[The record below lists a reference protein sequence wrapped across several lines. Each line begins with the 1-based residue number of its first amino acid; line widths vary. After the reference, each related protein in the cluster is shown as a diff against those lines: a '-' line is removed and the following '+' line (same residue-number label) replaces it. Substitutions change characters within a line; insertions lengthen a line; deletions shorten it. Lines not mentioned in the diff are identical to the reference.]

1 MSTIDTSSQPIDPP
15 SKPSS
20 KWKSTSSTS
29 STASTQKP
37 PRKVDR
43 ELQRIKSLAVV
54 SGLNKQFSQEPQS
67 MSPIPSIST
76 TTSGA
81 SSGGGGGGYS
91 NHYHHSHYV
100 SHRPATVCGLSSDM
114 RPYGARSQRSSSIS
128 SSHSRHSMT
137 KSKATTT
144 TTMSNQRVKKAIE
157 LDELEKE
164 LLNMFEQAYLQRS
177 QEQRVDN
184 WVVSVMPPASDICS
198 VDDAAAAAHMD
209 DNTPP
214 ATTPPDDARVA
225 KRSSS
230 RLSLGRDSII
240 SEVGQQQ
247 RIRELESLYMA
258 TLKKLNQSEQ
268 HHTQW
273 EQRIQQTIAAYIEE
287 KEMEADRARQLAEVV
302 VKQELIMEQMELH
315 MHQVTAAAAAAAAEP
330 HTETTEE
337 EQEQAKHT
345 LHQLKSE
352 IQELRDT
359 RTAIENDISVLR
371 RELDAE
377 QRLLEQTWETSQALT
392 AECNEQRVQIT
403 EKLDT
408 LKRQVMDKDMLLHKV
423 YLTHRD
429 VVPERPARN
438 SNRDSK
444 QQQPPQQQRRST
456 ATPRW
461 TGGPLPPQAP
471 PPTDP
476 LPPVPLSPPPS
487 QQPQS
492 SPEEVLSNSS
502 KRPSISSSA
511 GGASSCFEDP
521 ETEAAYR
528 EFAEQLQSRLSVSK
542 EIDDLRV
549 WQPADLDEFQK
560 RMSRW
565 SDMDEE
571 DLKRHSLASSLRSKE
586 GAAFWRG
593 MKKKLR
599 V

>member
-1 MSTIDTSSQPIDPP
+1 M
-15 SKPSS
+15 
-20 KWKSTSSTS
+20 
-29 STASTQKP
+29 
-37 PRKVDR
+37 DR

-67 MSPIPSIST
+67 MSPIPSVST
-76 TTSGA
+76 TTSGTA
-81 SSGGGGGGYS
+81 NGGGYN

-100 SHRPATVCGLSSDM
+100 PHRPATVCGLSSDM
-114 RPYGARSQRSSSIS
+114 RPFGARSQRSSSIS
-128 SSHSRHSMT
+128 SSHSRHST
-137 KSKATTT
+137 SRSKATTT
-144 TTMSNQRVKKAIE
+144 IMSNQRHKKTIE

-184 WVVSVMPPASDICS
+184 WVVSVMPPASDVCS
-198 VDDAAAAAHMD
+198 VDDTAAASHMED
-209 DNTPP
+209 TPLV
-214 ATTPPDDARVA
+214 TTPPDDARVA

-240 SEVGQQQ
+240 SETGGYQQ
-247 RIRELESLYMA
+247 RIRELESLYMT

-268 HHTQW
+268 KHTQW
-273 EQRIQQTIAAYIEE
+273 EQHIQQTIAAYIEE
-287 KEMEADRARQLAEVV
+287 KELEADRARQLAKVV

-315 MHQVTAAAAAAAAEP
+315 MHQVTAAAA
-330 HTETTEE
+330 TESPTKEEE
-337 EQEQAKHT
+337 EQAKQT
-345 LHQLKSE
+345 LHQLKNE

-359 RTAIENDISVLR
+359 RAAMENDISLLR

-377 QRLLEQTWETSQALT
+377 QRLLEQTWEASKTLT
-392 AECNEQRVQIT
+392 AECNDQRVQIT

-408 LKRQVMDKDMLLHKV
+408 LRRQVMEKDMLLHKV
-423 YLTHRD
+423 YMTHRD

-444 QQQPPQQQRRST
+444 QQRRST

-476 LPPVPLSPPPS
+476 LPPVPMSPTP
-487 QQPQS
+487 QQQQQQ
-492 SPEEVLSNSS
+492 PEEVLSNSS

-571 DLKRHSLASSLRSKE
+571 DIKRQSLASSLRSKE

>member
-1 MSTIDTSSQPIDPP
+1 MSTVDTSSQQQPIDNPN
-15 SKPSS
+15 KPTP
-20 KWKSTSSTS
+20 KWKSTSMSSTS
-29 STASTQKP
+29 SSTTNAQKP

-81 SSGGGGGGYS
+81 ANGGGYN

-100 SHRPATVCGLSSDM
+100 PHRPATVCGLSSDM
-114 RPYGARSQRSSSIS
+114 RPFGARSQRSSSIS
-128 SSHSRHSMT
+128 SSHSRHST
-137 KSKATTT
+137 SRSKATTT
-144 TTMSNQRVKKAIE
+144 IMSNQRHKKTIE

-184 WVVSVMPPASDICS
+184 WVVSVMPPASDVCS
-198 VDDAAAAAHMD
+198 VDDTAAASHMED
-209 DNTPP
+209 TPLV
-214 ATTPPDDARVA
+214 TTPPDDARVA

-240 SEVGQQQ
+240 SENGGYQQ
-247 RIRELESLYMA
+247 RIRELESLYMT

-268 HHTQW
+268 KHTQW
-273 EQRIQQTIAAYIEE
+273 EQHIQQTIAAYIEE
-287 KEMEADRARQLAEVV
+287 KELEADRARQLAKVV

-315 MHQVTAAAAAAAAEP
+315 MHQVTAAAA
-330 HTETTEE
+330 TESPTKEEE
-337 EQEQAKHT
+337 EQAKQT
-345 LHQLKSE
+345 LHQLKNE

-359 RTAIENDISVLR
+359 RAAMENDISLLR

-377 QRLLEQTWETSQALT
+377 QRLLEQTWEASKTLT
-392 AECNEQRVQIT
+392 AECNDQRVQIT

-408 LKRQVMDKDMLLHKV
+408 LRRQVMEKDMLLHKV
-423 YLTHRD
+423 YMTHRD

-444 QQQPPQQQRRST
+444 QQRRST

-476 LPPVPLSPPPS
+476 LPPVPMSPTP
-487 QQPQS
+487 QQQQQQ
-492 SPEEVLSNSS
+492 PEEVLSNSS

-571 DLKRHSLASSLRSKE
+571 DIKRQSLASSLRSKE

>member
-1 MSTIDTSSQPIDPP
+1 MSTVDTSSQQQQPSIDNPN
-15 SKPSS
+15 KPTP
-20 KWKSTSSTS
+20 KWKSTSMSSTS
-29 STASTQKP
+29 SSTTNAQKP

-81 SSGGGGGGYS
+81 ANGGGYN

-100 SHRPATVCGLSSDM
+100 PHRPATVCGLSSDM
-114 RPYGARSQRSSSIS
+114 RPFGARSQRSSSIS
-128 SSHSRHSMT
+128 SSHSRHST
-137 KSKATTT
+137 SRSKATTT
-144 TTMSNQRVKKAIE
+144 IMSNQRHKKTIE

-184 WVVSVMPPASDICS
+184 WVVSVMPPASDVCS
-198 VDDAAAAAHMD
+198 VDDTAAASHMED
-209 DNTPP
+209 TPP

-240 SEVGQQQ
+240 SETGGYQQ
-247 RIRELESLYMA
+247 RIRELESLYMT

-268 HHTQW
+268 KHTQW
-273 EQRIQQTIAAYIEE
+273 EQHIQQTIAAYIEE
-287 KEMEADRARQLAEVV
+287 KELEADRARQLAKVV

-315 MHQVTAAAAAAAAEP
+315 MHQVTAAAA
-330 HTETTEE
+330 TESPTKEEE
-337 EQEQAKHT
+337 EQAKQT
-345 LHQLKSE
+345 LHQLKNE

-359 RTAIENDISVLR
+359 RAAMENDISLLR

-377 QRLLEQTWETSQALT
+377 QRLLEQTWEASKTLT
-392 AECNEQRVQIT
+392 AECNDQRVQIT

-408 LKRQVMDKDMLLHKV
+408 LRRQVMEKDMLLHKV
-423 YLTHRD
+423 YMTHRD

-444 QQQPPQQQRRST
+444 QQRRST

-476 LPPVPLSPPPS
+476 LPPVPMSPTP
-487 QQPQS
+487 QQQQQQQQS

-571 DLKRHSLASSLRSKE
+571 DIKRQSLASSLRSKE

>member
-1 MSTIDTSSQPIDPP
+1 M
-15 SKPSS
+15 
-20 KWKSTSSTS
+20 
-29 STASTQKP
+29 
-37 PRKVDR
+37 DR

-81 SSGGGGGGYS
+81 ANGGGYN

-100 SHRPATVCGLSSDM
+100 PHRPATVCGLSSDM
-114 RPYGARSQRSSSIS
+114 RPFGARSQRSSSIS
-128 SSHSRHSMT
+128 SSHSRHST
-137 KSKATTT
+137 SRSKATTT
-144 TTMSNQRVKKAIE
+144 IMSNQRHKKTIE

-184 WVVSVMPPASDICS
+184 WVVSVMPPASDVCS
-198 VDDAAAAAHMD
+198 VDDTAAASHMED
-209 DNTPP
+209 TPLV
-214 ATTPPDDARVA
+214 TTPPDDARVA

-240 SEVGQQQ
+240 SENGGYQQ
-247 RIRELESLYMA
+247 RIRELESLYMT

-268 HHTQW
+268 KHTQW
-273 EQRIQQTIAAYIEE
+273 EQHIQQTIAAYIEE
-287 KEMEADRARQLAEVV
+287 KELEADRARQLAKVV

-315 MHQVTAAAAAAAAEP
+315 MHQVTAAAA
-330 HTETTEE
+330 TESPTKQEE
-337 EQEQAKHT
+337 EQAKQT
-345 LHQLKSE
+345 LHQLKNE

-359 RTAIENDISVLR
+359 RAAMENDISLLR

-377 QRLLEQTWETSQALT
+377 QRLLEQTWEASKTLT
-392 AECNEQRVQIT
+392 AECNDQRVQIT

-408 LKRQVMDKDMLLHKV
+408 LRRQVMEKDMLLHKV
-423 YLTHRD
+423 YMTHRD

-444 QQQPPQQQRRST
+444 QQRRST

-476 LPPVPLSPPPS
+476 LPPVPMSPTP
-487 QQPQS
+487 QQQQQQ
-492 SPEEVLSNSS
+492 PEEVLSNSS

-571 DLKRHSLASSLRSKE
+571 DIKRQSLASSLRSKE

>member
-1 MSTIDTSSQPIDPP
+1 MSTVDTSSQHQQQQQPIDNPN
-15 SKPSS
+15 KPTS
-20 KWKSTSSTS
+20 KWKSTSMSSTS
-29 STASTQKP
+29 SSTTNTQKP

-67 MSPIPSIST
+67 MSPMPSIST

-81 SSGGGGGGYS
+81 ANGGGYN

-100 SHRPATVCGLSSDM
+100 PHRPATVCGLSSDM
-114 RPYGARSQRSSSIS
+114 RPFGARSQRSSSIS
-128 SSHSRHSMT
+128 SSHSRHST
-137 KSKATTT
+137 SRSKATTT
-144 TTMSNQRVKKAIE
+144 IMSNQRHKKTIE

-184 WVVSVMPPASDICS
+184 WVVSVMPPASDVCS
-198 VDDAAAAAHMD
+198 VDDTAAASHMED
-209 DNTPP
+209 TPP
-214 ATTPPDDARVA
+214 VTTTPPDDARVA

-240 SEVGQQQ
+240 SENGGYQQ
-247 RIRELESLYMA
+247 RIRELESLYMT

-268 HHTQW
+268 KHTQW
-273 EQRIQQTIAAYIEE
+273 EQHIQQTIAAYIEE
-287 KEMEADRARQLAEVV
+287 KELEADRARQLAKVV

-315 MHQVTAAAAAAAAEP
+315 MHQVTAAAA
-330 HTETTEE
+330 TESPTKEEE
-337 EQEQAKHT
+337 EQAKQT
-345 LHQLKSE
+345 LYQLKNE

-359 RTAIENDISVLR
+359 RAAMENDISLLR

-377 QRLLEQTWETSQALT
+377 QRLLEQTWEASKTLT
-392 AECNEQRVQIT
+392 AECNDQRVQIT

-408 LKRQVMDKDMLLHKV
+408 LRRQVMEKDMLLHKV
-423 YLTHRD
+423 YMTHRD

-444 QQQPPQQQRRST
+444 QQRRST

-476 LPPVPLSPPPS
+476 LPPVPMSPTP
-487 QQPQS
+487 QQQQQQQ
-492 SPEEVLSNSS
+492 PEEVLSNSS

-571 DLKRHSLASSLRSKE
+571 DIKRQSLASSLRSKE

>member
-1 MSTIDTSSQPIDPP
+1 MSTVDTSSQQQPIDNPN
-15 SKPSS
+15 KPTP
-20 KWKSTSSTS
+20 KWKSTSMSSTS
-29 STASTQKP
+29 SSTTNTQKP

-67 MSPIPSIST
+67 MSPMPSIST

-81 SSGGGGGGYS
+81 ANGGGYN

-100 SHRPATVCGLSSDM
+100 PHRPATVCGLSSDM
-114 RPYGARSQRSSSIS
+114 RPFGARSQRSSSIS
-128 SSHSRHSMT
+128 SSHSRHST
-137 KSKATTT
+137 SRSKATTT
-144 TTMSNQRVKKAIE
+144 IMSNQRHKKTIE

-184 WVVSVMPPASDICS
+184 WVVSVMPPASDVCS
-198 VDDAAAAAHMD
+198 VDDTAAASHMED
-209 DNTPP
+209 TPLV
-214 ATTPPDDARVA
+214 TTPPDDARVA

-240 SEVGQQQ
+240 SENGGYQQ
-247 RIRELESLYMA
+247 RIRELESLYMT

-268 HHTQW
+268 KHTQW
-273 EQRIQQTIAAYIEE
+273 EQHIQQTIAAYIEE
-287 KEMEADRARQLAEVV
+287 KELEADRARQLAKVV

-315 MHQVTAAAAAAAAEP
+315 MHQVTAAAA
-330 HTETTEE
+330 TESPTKQEE
-337 EQEQAKHT
+337 EQAKQT
-345 LHQLKSE
+345 LHQLKNE

-359 RTAIENDISVLR
+359 RAAMENDISLLR

-377 QRLLEQTWETSQALT
+377 QRLLEQTWEASKTLT
-392 AECNEQRVQIT
+392 AECNDQRVQIT

-408 LKRQVMDKDMLLHKV
+408 LRRQVMEKDMLLHKV
-423 YLTHRD
+423 YMTHRD

-444 QQQPPQQQRRST
+444 QQRRST

-476 LPPVPLSPPPS
+476 LPPVPMSPTP
-487 QQPQS
+487 QQQQQQ
-492 SPEEVLSNSS
+492 PEEVLSNSS

-571 DLKRHSLASSLRSKE
+571 DIKRQSLASSLRSKE

>member
-1 MSTIDTSSQPIDPP
+1 MSTIDTSSQQQPIDH
-15 SKPSS
+15 SNKPST
-20 KWKSTSSTS
+20 KWKNTSMSSTS
-29 STASTQKP
+29 TSTTNTQKP

-54 SGLNKQFSQEPQS
+54 SGLNRQFSQEPQS

-76 TTSGA
+76 TTSISA
-81 SSGGGGGGYS
+81 SGGSAGH
-91 NHYHHSHYV
+91 NHHYHHHHHV
-100 SHRPATVCGLSSDM
+100 PHRPATVCGLSSDM
-114 RPYGARSQRSSSIS
+114 RPYGTRSQRSSSIS
-128 SSHSRHSMT
+128 SSHSRYST
-137 KSKATTT
+137 SKSKTTSTMT
-144 TTMSNQRVKKAIE
+144 TSNQRLKKTIE

-164 LLNMFEQAYLQRS
+164 LLSMFEQAYLQRS

-184 WVVSVMPPASDICS
+184 WVVSVMPPASDLCS
-198 VDDAAAAAHMD
+198 VDDASHMD
-209 DNTPP
+209 DDTPP
-214 ATTPPDDARVA
+214 ASTPPNDARVA

-268 HHTQW
+268 NHTQW
-273 EQRIQQTIAAYIEE
+273 EQHIQQTIAAYIEE
-287 KEMEADRARQLAEVV
+287 KEMEADRARQLAKVV
-302 VKQELIMEQMELH
+302 VKQELLMEQMELH
-315 MHQVTAAAAAAAAEP
+315 MHQVTAAASGASTQL
-330 HTETTEE
+330 HFETIEDE
-337 EQEQAKHT
+337 EQAKHT
-345 LHQLKSE
+345 LHQLKTE

-359 RTAIENDISVLR
+359 RTSMENDISVLR

-377 QRLLEQTWETSQALT
+377 QRLLEQTLVTSQTLT

-444 QQQPPQQQRRST
+444 QQQPQQQRRST
-456 ATPRW
+456 ASPRW
-461 TGGPLPPQAP
+461 TGVPLPPQAP

-476 LPPVPLSPPPS
+476 LPPVPLSPPPQ
-487 QQPQS
+487 QQPS
-492 SPEEVLSNSS
+492 EDVLSNSS